1 MIDVVWLTG
10 LGRGGNAVLRSVR
23 AKKKCVNDSRRRRE
37 ALKEPSDNTKNLIIR
52 GKTEPE
58 S

>member
-1 MIDVVWLTG
+1 MQCSDQSICSKVK
-10 LGRGGNAVLRSVR
+10 N
-23 AKKKCVNDSRRRRE
+23 KKKCVNDSRGRRE